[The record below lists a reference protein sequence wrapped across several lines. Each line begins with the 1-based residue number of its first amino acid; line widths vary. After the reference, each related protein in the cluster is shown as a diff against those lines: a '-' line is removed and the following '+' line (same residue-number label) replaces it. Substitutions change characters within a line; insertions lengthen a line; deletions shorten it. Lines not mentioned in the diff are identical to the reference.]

1 MLDHICVV
9 PVRDDNRKLGAQP
22 HCSYARKEPGQRLP
36 PKERLVVDLP
46 SLAVLSVSLWVLSM
60 LPLRIRSLGRDFRG
74 RRSLKPM

>member
-9 PVRDDNRKLGAQP
+9 PVRDENRKLRA
-22 HCSYARKEPGQRLP
+22 HTHFRYARKEPGQRLP

-74 RRSLKPM
+74 RSSLEHT